1 MCPAVRGVHRPEGRP
16 PGARGTGAE
25 TTREERKPAWREVLE
40 RCGLQGVE
48 EYDYVLGEFS

>member
-1 MCPAVRGVHRPEGRP
+1 MPGGPRGPSPGGPATRHPRN
-16 PGARGTGAE
+16 GAE

-48 EYDYVLGEFS
+48 EYDYVLREFS